1 MGSDSEQKAVFTRL
15 DLLKRAGAVGV
26 GASLSSSLLS
36 APASAAP
43 DAAAHA
49 DAYTTLTPSE
59 ADALEALLERFIPA
73 DSIGP
78 GAVEIGVGQF
88 IDRALGGALAVNRI
102 DYERGLAALDAYS
115 QATYGVL
122 FKDASPD
129 KQDAMITLMQS
140 NTLATTPA
148 RVGSA
153 TPTEGEVQFNVD
165 ARTFFNLVKEHVLQG
180 TFGDPHWGGNKNGA
194 GWKLMQIPG
203 IGLDIKAADQ
213 ELGRTQYVSQYK
225 NSTYEWSEFQR
236 SK

>member
-1 MGSDSEQKAVFTRL
+1 MGSDSEQGTAFTRRS
-15 DLLKRAGAVGV
+15 LLKRAGAVGV
-26 GASLSSSLLS
+26 AASMSSSLLS

-43 DAAAHA
+43 VVATHA
-49 DAYTTLTPSE
+49 DAYTTLTPGE
-59 ADALEALLERFIPA
+59 ADTLEALLERFIPA

-102 DYERGLAALDAYS
+102 DYERGLAALDGYA
-115 QATYGVL
+115 QATYGVP
-122 FKDASPD
+122 FKSASPD
-129 KQDAMITLMQS
+129 NQDAMVTQMQA
-140 NTLATTPA
+140 NRLT
-148 RVGSA
+148 G
-153 TPTEGEVQFNVD
+153 FNVD
-165 ARTFFNLVKEHVLQG
+165 SRTFFNLVKEHTLQG

-225 NSTYEWSEFQR
+225 NSTYDWSEFQR